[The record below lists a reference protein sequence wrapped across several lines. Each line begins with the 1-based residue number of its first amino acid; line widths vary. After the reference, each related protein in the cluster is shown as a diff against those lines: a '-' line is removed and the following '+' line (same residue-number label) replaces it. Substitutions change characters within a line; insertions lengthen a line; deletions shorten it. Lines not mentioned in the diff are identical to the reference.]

1 MEKEIKVEWC
11 ENFIKARFT
20 KHHAFPGPNAG
31 IEVNCFWKM
40 AEASGLWERGTY
52 GTPMSKA
59 LGNLTTVEIVCDDD
73 GNRLLDVFKLKP
85 GVTGRKDN

>member
-1 MEKEIKVEWC
+1 MKNIKVEWC
-11 ENFIKARFT
+11 ENFIRAWFAK
-20 KHHAFPGPNAG
+20 HAFLGPNAG

-59 LGNLTTVEIVCDDD
+59 LGNLTTIETICDDD
-73 GNRLLDVFKLKP
+73 GKRLFDVFKLKP
-85 GVTGRKDN
+85 SATGRKDN